1 MENVFSSVTHSSL
14 IFMPSWT
21 TDSELFHM
29 MRKDL
34 FSAVLGDVM
43 DTMGLTHQFL
53 SPQIKPITEKTVLAG
68 RAMPVLEE
76 DIFIGG
82 AEEPFGL
89 MFDALDD
96 LKPDEVYL
104 ATGATPNYALWGG
117 LMSTR
122 AKLLGAAGAVLD
134 GYHRDTSEI
143 LELGFPC
150 FSMGS
155 YAQDQG
161 VRGKVVQYRCKVK
174 TLNRVTVEP
183 GDIVFGD
190 LDGVVII
197 PQTREQEII
206 EAALEKV
213 HGENKVREAI
223 ERGLSSKEAF
233 HKYGIM

>member
-1 MENVFSSVTHSSL
+1 
-14 IFMPSWT
+14 MPSWSN
-21 TDSELFHM
+21 DSELFQM

-53 SPQIKPITEKTVLAG
+53 SPTVKPIKDDMVIAG

-96 LKPDEVYL
+96 LKPNEIYL
-104 ATGATPNYALWGG
+104 ATGAAPNYALWGG

-122 AKLLGAAGAVLD
+122 AKILGAAGAVLD
-134 GYHRDTSEI
+134 GYHRDTTEI

-161 VRGKVVQYRCKVK
+161 VRGKVVQYRCRVK
-174 TLNRVTVEP
+174 TLNRVVVEP
-183 GDIVFGD
+183 GDIIFGD
-190 LDGVVII
+190 FDGVVVV
-197 PQTREQEII
+197 PQIKEQEII
-206 EAALEKV
+206 EAAVDKV
-213 HGENKVREAI
+213 YGENKVREAI
-223 ERGLSSKEAF
+223 EKGVSSKDAF
-233 HKYGIM
+233 QQYGIM

>member
-1 MENVFSSVTHSSL
+1 
-14 IFMPSWT
+14 MPSWSN
-21 TDSELFHM
+21 DSELFQM

-53 SPQIKPITEKTVLAG
+53 SPQVKPITDDMVLAG

-96 LKPDEVYL
+96 LKSNEIYL
-104 ATGATPNYALWGG
+104 ATGAPPNYALWGG

-122 AKLLGAAGAVLD
+122 AKILGAAGAVLD
-134 GYHRDTSEI
+134 GYHRDTPEI

-161 VRGKVVQYRCKVK
+161 VRGKVVQYRCRVK
-174 TLNRVTVEP
+174 TLNRVLVEP

-190 LDGVVII
+190 LDGVVIV
-197 PQTREQEII
+197 PQTKEQEII
-206 EAALEKV
+206 EAAVDKV
-213 HGENKVREAI
+213 YGENKVREAI
-223 ERGLSSKEAF
+223 EKGVSSKDAF
-233 HKYGIM
+233 QQYGIM

>member
-1 MENVFSSVTHSSL
+1 
-14 IFMPSWT
+14 MPSWSN
-21 TDSELFHM
+21 DSELFPM
-29 MRKDL
+29 IRKSL

-43 DTMGLTHQFL
+43 DTMGLTHQFM
-53 SPQIKPITEKTVLAG
+53 SPQVKPIKDDMVIAG

-96 LKPDEVYL
+96 LKPNEVYL
-104 ATGATPNYALWGG
+104 ATGAAPNYALWGG

-122 AKLLGAAGAVLD
+122 AKILGATGAVLD
-134 GYHRDTSEI
+134 GYHRDTPEI

-161 VRGKVVQYRCKVK
+161 VRGKVVQYRCRLK
-174 TLNRVTVEP
+174 TLNRVVVEP

-190 LDGVVII
+190 LDGVVIV
-197 PQTREQEII
+197 PQTKEQEII

-223 ERGLSSKEAF
+223 EKGISSKAAF
-233 HKYGIM
+233 QQYGIM

>member
-1 MENVFSSVTHSSL
+1 
-14 IFMPSWT
+14 MPSWSN
-21 TDSELFHM
+21 DSELFQM

-53 SPQIKPITEKTVLAG
+53 PPQVKPIKDDMVIAG

-96 LKPDEVYL
+96 LKSNEIYL
-104 ATGATPNYALWGG
+104 ATGAPPNYALWGG

-122 AKLLGAAGAVLD
+122 AKILGAAGAVLD
-134 GYHRDTSEI
+134 GYHRDTPEI

-161 VRGKVVQYRCKVK
+161 VRGKVVQYRCRVK
-174 TLNRVTVEP
+174 TLNRVLVEP

-190 LDGVVII
+190 LDGVVIV
-197 PQTREQEII
+197 PQTKEQEII
-206 EAALEKV
+206 EAAVDKV
-213 HGENKVREAI
+213 YGENKVREAI
-223 ERGLSSKEAF
+223 EKGVSSKDAF
-233 HKYGIM
+233 QQYGIM